1 MDDLKR
7 TIARGFAFTRV
18 TRNAAHG
25 ELAFGGF
32 AAISGNAAGGIELS
46 KVPLRAK
53 FMIDF

>member
-7 TIARGFAFTRV
+7 AIARGFAFTRV

-25 ELAFGGF
+25 ELAFGRF
-32 AAISGNAAGGIELS
+32 AAISGNAAEGIELS
-46 KVPLRAK
+46 KVPLPAE